1 MGTPFYQSL
10 DPYPVPAPVTP
21 AASPSSPAGYAQVT
35 PHGEGPAPY
44 DIQAPLMDGEITAA
58 FGESVAAGG
67 AGVLYPQGARQAAA
81 SRFMDSAQGYGVV
94 DVTASEWG
102 GPGEDWPGDV
112 RPG

>member
-1 MGTPFYQSL
+1 MGITPSDTPSSPSGYAS
-10 DPYPVPAPVTP
+10 VTP
-21 AASPSSPAGYAQVT
+21 AGR
-35 PHGEGPAPY
+35 GPAAY

-58 FGESVAAGG
+58 FNESVAEGG

-81 SRFMDSAQGYGVV
+81 ERFIQSPQGYGVV